1 MDEKQRKFEN
11 YHIVLW
17 LVKDLCW
24 AMEFKTVGVIMIAP
38 TIALAIYIAYRSFEN
53 KFEFMH
59 NLAVCFWIT
68 ANATWMTGEFFDFA
82 DPARSVAAVCFVI
95 GIILILFAYW
105 HKKSKQTTT
114 A

>member
-17 LVKDLCW
+17 LIKDLCW
-24 AMEFKTVGVIMIAP
+24 AMEFKTLGITMIAP

-82 DPARSVAAVCFVI
+82 DPARSAAAVCFVI
-95 GIILILFAYW
+95 GIVLILSAYLRR
-105 HKKSKQTTT
+105 KLKPETS

>member
-1 MDEKQRKFEN
+1 MDDTQRKFEN

-24 AMEFKTVGVIMIAP
+24 AMEFKTLGVIMIAP

-82 DPARSVAAVCFVI
+82 DPAKKVAAVCFVI
-95 GIILILFAYW
+95 GIILILSAYIR
-105 HKKSKQTTT
+105 KKLTPASNT
-114 A
+114 

>member
-24 AMEFKTVGVIMIAP
+24 AMEFKTLGMVMIAP
-38 TIALAIYIAYRSFEN
+38 TIALAVYITYRSFEN
-53 KFEFMH
+53 RFEFMH

-82 DPARSVAAVCFVI
+82 DPARSMAAVCFVI
-95 GIILILFAYW
+95 GLLLISFAYLG
-105 HKKSKQTTT
+105 KKLKPAAT